1 MNRRI
6 PLYSALLFATAA
18 VCAAVIVSGLFFN
31 SRFGAVAQKAA
42 AVERL
47 LDQVFVEAYDKTA
60 ASDAA
65 AAAMIASTGDPWS
78 YYIPA
83 SAYEAYL
90 ENASNSYTGIG
101 IVLEMREGDPA
112 LRVAAVTSG
121 GPAEM
126 AGMLPGDILV
136 SVDGTSLS
144 GMDVTQVRDMI
155 RAGNGR
161 DLSILVDRNG
171 TSLEMT
177 VVCGT
182 VQTEVAVS
190 AMLGDGIGY
199 IRIYNFEANC
209 CRQTLD
215 CISELLQQ
223 GAKGLVFD
231 VRSNPGG
238 KRTELVEVLDY
249 LLPEG
254 DLFRS
259 TDHDGK
265 ELVDRS
271 DEICL
276 RLPMAVLVNEYSFS
290 AAEFF
295 AAALQEYDWAEVIG
309 TKTVGKGNYQ
319 IVYSFSDGSACGI
332 SSGRYFTPSGKSLE
346 GTGIAPDVEVAMDPS
361 LISTVENS
369 TVLPGEDTQLAA
381 AVDAVRKNLLQK

>member
-1 MNRRI
+1 M
-6 PLYSALLFATAA
+6 YSALLLVTAA
-18 VCAAVIVSGLFFN
+18 VCVTMIASAWLFS
-31 SRFGAVAQKAA
+31 SRYGDVARKTA

-47 LDQVFVEAYDKTA
+47 LDQVFVDDYNKTD

-65 AAAMIASTGDPWS
+65 AAAVIASTGDPWS

-83 SAYEAYL
+83 SAYETYL

-101 IVLEMREGDPA
+101 IVLEMLADEPG
-112 LRVAAVTSG
+112 LRVASVTSG
-121 GPAEM
+121 SPAEA
-126 AGMLPGDILV
+126 AGMLSGDLLF
-136 SVDGTSLS
+136 SVDGTLLA
-144 GMDVTQVRDMI
+144 GLDLEQVRNMI
-155 RAGNGR
+155 RSRNGKEISLR
-161 DLSILVDRNG
+161 VDRNG
-171 TSLEMT
+171 EMLDLT

-182 VQTEVAVS
+182 VQTEVAVGT
-190 AMLGDGIGY
+190 MLNEEIGY

-215 CISELLQQ
+215 RVSELLQQ

-231 VRSNPGG
+231 VRNNPGG
-238 KRTELVEVLDY
+238 KRSELVELLDY

-259 TDHDGK
+259 TDHDGR
-265 ELVDRS
+265 ELLDRS

-276 RLPMAVLVNEYSFS
+276 KLPMAVLVNEHSYS

-309 TKTVGKGNYQ
+309 TKTIGKGNYQ
-319 IVYSFSDGSACGI
+319 IVYTFSDGSACGI

-346 GTGIAPDVEVAMDPS
+346 GVGVLPDIEISMDPALIAP
-361 LISTVENS
+361 VENS
-369 TVLPGEDTQLAA
+369 TVLTKQDAQLTAA
-381 AVDAVRKNLLQK
+381 LEAVEKNLLQK